1 MAAAYNNRAYVYDAK
16 EDHNRTIA
24 DFDKAIALDPK
35 LVVAY
40 AGRGSAYF
48 ANGLCRRGQGFHALF
63 RAWWCG
69 DVWIY
74 RKRAEAYEKLGDNS
88 RADADYD
95 KAAALKLAAK
105 GASGWLGVSL
115 ASLTEDEAKGQ
126 AGLRRAC
133 PYGA

>member
-1 MAAAYNNRAYVYDAK
+1 MDFVAAVR
-16 EDHNRTIA
+16 
-24 DFDKAIALDPK
+24 DFT
-35 LVVAY
+35 
-40 AGRGSAYF
+40 RYF
-48 ANGLCRRGQGFHALF
+48 GLGG
-63 RAWWCG
+63 G